1 MTKRELIMTVITASR
16 NQRKKTANGTNFDI
30 DKLRALIAKNLDIDI
45 KRVTDDAHFVRDL
58 DAD

>member
-1 MTKRELIMTVITASR
+1 MTVITASR